1 MKLSSAFGQSEN
13 GTGLFLWATASF
25 LGQIR
30 LSLLIAVASVVRR
43 SSVVA
48 DVTESTLTDNTS
60 RADVQSILKI
70 SFDWRSNE
78 PFVYSFV

>member
-1 MKLSSAFGQSEN
+1 MKLSSAFRQSEN
-13 GTGLFLWATASF
+13 GTGAFSLGHSLEQIQFSF
-25 LGQIR
+25 LI
-30 LSLLIAVASVVRR
+30 SVSSVVGH

-48 DVTESTLTDNTS
+48 DVTESRLTENTS
-60 RADVQSILKI
+60 RANVQSILKI